1 MISGVQRPAAGRVAL
16 ATSALA
22 DSLTDCREGARAVV
36 ISRTAVRLAVNR
48 IAISG
53 EVAQLADA
61 AFGGVLGVLGV
72 RRRSSTDRPGAALQ
86 VKGAEGASRLS
97 NGAAGLRGDVQL
109 KGVIT
114 DAAVAVQG
122 ALCVEANSPAA
133 EVRRG
138 TALCDAGGVPAWF
151 VVSAKVSP

>member
-22 DSLTDCREGARAVV
+22 DSLTGGRKGARAVV
-36 ISRTAVRLAVNR
+36 IGRTAVRLAVNR
-48 IAISG
+48 ITICR
-53 EVAQLADA
+53 EVTELADA
-61 AFGGVLGVLGV
+61 AFGGVRRG
-72 RRRSSTDRPGAALQ
+72 RRSSTDRPGAALQ